1 VTVTA
6 LQRSTDPI
14 QRLMVVPAPTDPPP
28 PGRSAESARGGVRYK
43 HRTPVHCAPAPP
55 RPDPRRDD
63 LRLTRRGRLAVT
75 AAVLAAVVGP
85 TALAAT
91 TGSGGGAVG
100 PVPVAPARG
109 GPTIV
114 VAAGDTLWRIA
125 LRSDPRADPRL
136 TVARLVALNG
146 LTGPI
151 VRPGQQLHLPAS
163 R

>member
-14 QRLMVVPAPTDPPP
+14 QPLVVVPAPTDPPL
-28 PGRSAESARGGVRYK
+28 PGGSAESAWGGVRYK

-55 RPDPRRDD
+55 PPAPRRGD
-63 LRLTRRGRLAVT
+63 LRLTRRGRLVVA

-91 TGSGGGAVG
+91 TGSGGDAVR
-100 PVPVAPARG
+100 PDPVAPARG
-109 GPTIV
+109 GPTV
-114 VAAGDTLWRIA
+114 VVVAGDTLWRIA
-125 LRSDPRADPRL
+125 LRSDPRADPRV

-146 LTGPI
+146 LAGPI

-163 R
+163 H